1 VQWLILQT
9 KLGSSRQSIAE
20 DPNLR
25 SLMDTMAAHWSA
37 DQPVPPQPAD
47 PETLSEPEGD
57 STVESGEGPTI
68 ECVDRS
74 GDEPMGE
81 HVVEEPAVEPVHD
94 VEELRLQREAVVQL
108 DFSSQFFSFS
118 L

>member
-1 VQWLILQT
+1 
-9 KLGSSRQSIAE
+9 
-20 DPNLR
+20 
-25 SLMDTMAAHWSA
+25 MAAHWPA

-47 PETLSEPEGD
+47 PETVGEPEGG
-57 STVESGEGPTI
+57 STVESGEGPTL

-74 GDEPMGE
+74 GDEAMGE
-81 HVVEEPAVEPVHD
+81 HDVEEPAVEPVHD

-108 DFSSQFFSFS
+108 DSSSQFFSFS

>member
-1 VQWLILQT
+1 
-9 KLGSSRQSIAE
+9 
-20 DPNLR
+20 
-25 SLMDTMAAHWSA
+25 MDTMAAHWSA

-57 STVESGEGPTI
+57 STVESGE
-68 ECVDRS
+68 
-74 GDEPMGE
+74 EPMCE

>member
-1 VQWLILQT
+1 
-9 KLGSSRQSIAE
+9 
-20 DPNLR
+20 
-25 SLMDTMAAHWSA
+25 MDTMAAHWSA

-47 PETLSEPEGD
+47 PETLSEPE
-57 STVESGEGPTI
+57 
-68 ECVDRS
+68 
-74 GDEPMGE
+74 GE

>member
-1 VQWLILQT
+1 
-9 KLGSSRQSIAE
+9 
-20 DPNLR
+20 
-25 SLMDTMAAHWSA
+25 MDTMAAHWSA

-47 PETLSEPEGD
+47 P
-57 STVESGEGPTI
+57 ESGEGPTI